1 MALKILIVDD
11 SAVTRMV
18 LKKTI
23 AMTEIPVDEI
33 IEAAHGQEAL
43 DLLCHH
49 QVDLVLADLNM
60 PEMNGMEMTAAILGN
75 QATRNIPVI
84 IISTHACDRRINEL
98 RSQGVKNYIH
108 KPFTPEMIR
117 DALQEVINTTTLHR

>member
-1 MALKILIVDD
+1 MDYNILIVDD
-11 SAVTRMV
+11 STVTRMV

-23 AMTEIPVDEI
+23 DMTGVPVKTI
-33 IEAAHGQEAL
+33 LEAGNGREAL

-49 QVDLVLADLNM
+49 SVDLILTDLNM

-75 QATRNIPVI
+75 PRTSHIPVVLI
-84 IISTHACDRRINEL
+84 TTHASDVRIQEL
-98 RSQGVKNYIH
+98 RTQGVKHYIH

-117 DALQEVINTTTLHR
+117 DVLREMLEIATN